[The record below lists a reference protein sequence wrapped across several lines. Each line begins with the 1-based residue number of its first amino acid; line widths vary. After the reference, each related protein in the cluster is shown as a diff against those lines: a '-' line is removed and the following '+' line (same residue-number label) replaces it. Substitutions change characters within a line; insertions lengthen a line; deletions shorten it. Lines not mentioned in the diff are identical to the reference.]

1 MSPRSTSRV
10 LSAEKEGAPIFRA
23 PPTCRATSCALS
35 RVDDVL
41 SSCASSPLSAGD
53 VARDRLW
60 SPEATGNTR
69 FSLRT
74 HTHFF
79 HGKEALYGF
88 SLACANGWPHCPR
101 IWGAVR
107 NSKGDVVTTC
117 HPVTVGAMSG
127 VSRNQQAGSVRSA
140 QMPDGQMS
148 RSWTGRPEV
157 LPHRSRGRTIL
168 HLMNCVFGGFSIHYF
183 RTMADLG

>member
-1 MSPRSTSRV
+1 MFYRHVPVPRYPRETWSVTASGRLRPQV
-10 LSAEKEGAPIFRA
+10 IPDSLSAH
-23 PPTCRATSCALS
+23 
-35 RVDDVL
+35 
-41 SSCASSPLSAGD
+41 
-53 VARDRLW
+53 
-60 SPEATGNTR
+60 
-69 FSLRT
+69 T
-74 HTHFF
+74 HTFF

-88 SLACANGWPHCPR
+88 SLVCANGQPHCPR
-101 IWGAVR
+101 IWGAIR

-127 VSRNQQAGSVRSA
+127 VSRNQQAGSIRSA
-140 QMPDGQMS
+140 QMPGGQMS

-183 RTMADLG
+183 RTMPDLG

>member
-23 PPTCRATSCALS
+23 PPACRATSCTLS

-88 SLACANGWPHCPR
+88 SLACANGRPHCPR

-140 QMPDGQMS
+140 DA
-148 RSWTGRPEV
+148 
-157 LPHRSRGRTIL
+157 GRTDESQL
-168 HLMNCVFGGFSIHYF
+168 DRMGRGGPRFCHTAHEGARFYTYELFLWGIFHSLFQDH
-183 RTMADLG
+183 A